1 MSSNLTPGLARAI
14 VRSLSRGTTV
24 SRGVRHI
31 HVGHAKW
38 LGAQEEVLTEVAED
52 GHSETKF
59 VRGAYGAGK
68 SHFIA
73 VIQDRA
79 REANWVTSHIE
90 CKVDQ
95 VQIDRFETLYPKIV
109 EKLSS
114 SQWADEESA
123 KAIVAGDPVRR
134 LLEQWASAVL
144 GRAGIKSGAIK
155 RPFDADD
162 RVYAELQKT
171 IFRSTLPP
179 ESAKAI
185 GVFARAMLAN
195 DYDSMSSISAWLR
208 GAAQSCVLRTAYLK
222 KPDPAN
228 WKSYDSFTLKPI
240 KRGSAQDTMKTIMWL
255 IKAAGYAGLV
265 LCIDEIEELAKLGT
279 RKRQD
284 QALQALREY
293 VDNAGGDA
301 GYRYLCMYLAATPEM
316 FENESYFPRYD
327 ALATRIQPLTKD
339 LNFRAPVVDLD
350 RTPLTPAEMSQMAG
364 RIRSVYSVAY
374 GQLENDPF
382 IGKSLDRFVEDLI
395 ANRSRVAK
403 PRLLA
408 RLVVGEL
415 ERARQ
420 SGSDYVPPTSW
431 SSALSE
437 AAAAIA
443 ADATAS

>member
-79 REANWVTSHIE
+79 REMNWVTSHIE

-114 SQWADEESA
+114 SLWADEESA

-185 GVFARAMLAN
+185 GVF
-195 DYDSMSSISAWLR
+195 
-208 GAAQSCVLRTAYLK
+208 
-222 KPDPAN
+222 
-228 WKSYDSFTLKPI
+228 
-240 KRGSAQDTMKTIMWL
+240 
-255 IKAAGYAGLV
+255 
-265 LCIDEIEELAKLGT
+265 
-279 RKRQD
+279 
-284 QALQALREY
+284 
-293 VDNAGGDA
+293 
-301 GYRYLCMYLAATPEM
+301 
-316 FENESYFPRYD
+316 
-327 ALATRIQPLTKD
+327 
-339 LNFRAPVVDLD
+339 
-350 RTPLTPAEMSQMAG
+350 
-364 RIRSVYSVAY
+364 
-374 GQLENDPF
+374 
-382 IGKSLDRFVEDLI
+382 
-395 ANRSRVAK
+395 
-403 PRLLA
+403 
-408 RLVVGEL
+408 
-415 ERARQ
+415 
-420 SGSDYVPPTSW
+420 
-431 SSALSE
+431 
-437 AAAAIA
+437 
-443 ADATAS
+443 